1 MFKFHEGQLAHSEV
15 QLEVLIDD
23 YMFPAYTS
31 PKIHSQT
38 VKSSDIG
45 EAFVRELEFSKLNLR
60 LVSKDNPKD
69 SSEENTVAKLTGD
82 TLSTLQRIL
91 VSRHTTV
98 CVYRFLLT
106 CYSVV
111 YSDRAYSSLEW
122 RRHQQGH
129 RQRSVHSCADE
140 ARPNGKHQQHGY
152 PAREGYGCCRLA
164 LGRP

>member
-45 EAFVRELEFSKLNLR
+45 EAFVRELEFSKLTLR

-91 VSRHTTV
+91 VSHHDEWV
-98 CVYRFLLT
+98 PIWILINMLH
-106 CYSVV
+106 
-111 YSDRAYSSLEW
+111 SSILPPSLSFA
-122 RRHQQGH
+122 RVAAISA
-129 RQRSVHSCADE
+129 RSPS
-140 ARPNGKHQQHGY
+140 
-152 PAREGYGCCRLA
+152 A
-164 LGRP
+164 LGTSPCR

>member
-45 EAFVRELEFSKLNLR
+45 EAFVRELEFSKLTLR

-91 VSRHTTV
+91 VSRPKEWASIWILINMV
-98 CVYRFLLT
+98 LCSILLP
-106 CYSVV
+106 
-111 YSDRAYSSLEW
+111 SL
-122 RRHQQGH
+122 
-129 RQRSVHSCADE
+129 SF
-140 ARPNGKHQQHGY
+140 ARVAATS
-152 PAREGYGCCRLA
+152 ARLPSA
-164 LGRP
+164 LGTFPCR